1 MVKEVLELVSTEWLE
16 KNLRSKDLRVLDA
29 SWYLPTENRNPK
41 REFSSRHI
49 AGSKFFD
56 INSFSD
62 PDDLLPHMVPP
73 QHRFCSE
80 LSKLDVGAGN
90 HVVFYDGSG
99 LFSAARAWW
108 LIKLFGFTKVS
119 ILDGGLP
126 KWVAE
131 NRPLSNVVS
140 GSNPRSNFITPRF
153 NNQLV
158 CDWKQVK
165 LCVRDKIGQIID
177 ARPFDRFSGQATE
190 PRPGLRS
197 GHIPGSLNICY
208 KELLNDD
215 RTLKNKELLS
225 DIFAAKGVDLTLPII
240 TSCGSGVTAAILFL
254 ALEVIG
260 AKNLAI
266 YDGSWSEWGSRDD
279 LDIEI
284 SL

>member
-1 MVKEVLELVSTEWLE
+1 MAKEVLELVSTEWLE
-16 KNLRSKDLRVLDA
+16 KNLGSKDLRVLDA
-29 SWYLPTENRNPK
+29 SWYLPSENRNPRK
-41 REFSSRHI
+41 EFISRHI
-49 AGSKFFD
+49 PSSKYFD

-62 PDDLLPHMVPP
+62 PNNPLPHMVPSE
-73 QHRFCSE
+73 HKFCSE
-80 LSKLDVGAGN
+80 LSKLGVSTGN
-90 HVVFYDGSG
+90 HVVFYDGLG

-108 LIKLFGFTKVS
+108 LLKLFGFAEVS

-126 KWVAE
+126 KWISE
-131 NRPLSNVVS
+131 NRPLSS
-140 GSNPRSNFITPRF
+140 DIYESSSEFIIPKF
-153 NNQLV
+153 NNQLI

-165 LCVRDKIGQIID
+165 LCTRDKIGQIID

-197 GHIPGSLNICY
+197 GHIPGSINICY

-215 RTLKNKELLS
+215 HTLKNKKLLS

-240 TSCGSGVTAAILFL
+240 VSCGSGVTAAILFL
-254 ALEVIG
+254 ALKVMG

-284 SL
+284 C